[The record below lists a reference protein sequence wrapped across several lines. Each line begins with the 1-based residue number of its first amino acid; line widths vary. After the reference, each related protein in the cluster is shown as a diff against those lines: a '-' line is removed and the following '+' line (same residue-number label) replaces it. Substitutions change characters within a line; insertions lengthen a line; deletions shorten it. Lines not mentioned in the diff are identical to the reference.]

1 MKKKLK
7 LTMELVPESSWHNNL
22 RSLLPAAAWDSLRK
36 KVLTDYNNACALCGA
51 AGALHCHEVW
61 EYDDVKQVQTLTGCM
76 ALCPLC
82 HAVKH
87 VGFSE
92 MRSTDVRM
100 EQIIAHFMRI
110 NKCDR
115 KTFEVHRREA
125 FKVFEERSKHVWQ
138 VAIGDRIIPL

>member
-1 MKKKLK
+1 
-7 LTMELVPESSWHNNL
+7 MELVPESSWHNNL
-22 RSLLPAAAWDSLRK
+22 RSLLPATAWDSLRK